1 MKTVTL
7 LAWMVAVVVMA
18 LPSARGELVE
28 RELGTDA
35 EGKVVTGY
43 VFQGGREFRGSA
55 RRTSGLAPRRVT
67 RPSRS
72 LGRVDH
78 GYSYGFDSSGWV
90 IPVIP
95 LHGCGGFSL
104 WRHTSAGGVTI
115 TVIR

>member
-55 RRTSGLAPRRVT
+55 RRSSGLVPRRVA
-67 RPSRS
+67 RPSRHH
-72 LGRVDH
+72 GRIDR
-78 GYSYGFDSSGWV
+78 GYGYGYYSSGWV

-104 WRHTSAGGVTI
+104 WHGTSAGGVTV